1 MRDEEEKSKLKIDDF
16 FNFTGE
22 NNFFYEI
29 NGGWDLLI
37 SL

>member
-22 NNFFYEI
+22 NFYFI
-29 NGGWDLLI
+29 RSMGVGI
-37 SL
+37 Y